1 MEIGADLPEVEYL
14 GVSGSIPP
22 AVSLSAR
29 FVSGQGKNVSGGSL
43 APGSVL
49 VIKGDGEVT
58 LNNVKID
65 GAMIVETV
73 QGAKVLPPPPP
84 SLCVSLS
91 LSLCLSPFLPV
102 SLSDSLLS
110 QGNI

>member
-58 LNNVKID
+58 FKNVKID
-65 GAMIVETV
+65 GAMIGETV
-73 QGAKVLPPPPP
+73 PGAKVLPPSPPLFVCV
-84 SLCVSLS
+84 SLSVSLS
-91 LSLCLSPFLPV
+91 LSLSPCLSF
-102 SLSDSLLS
+102 
-110 QGNI
+110 